1 MSTISLDITV
11 RKRRVLSWA
20 AIIGGA
26 AIALVI
32 GLPSAQSFLSHARRA
47 EANLAAR
54 RPVAAQPVAADPV
67 TFAIVP
73 APVIETNPQ
82 FFFGSGDGSSG
93 YYSQRAIEQRPD
105 ASSR

>member
-1 MSTISLDITV
+1 MSTISLNATV
-11 RKRRVLSWA
+11 GKRRVLSWA

-26 AIALVI
+26 AIAIVT
-32 GLPSAQSFLSHARRA
+32 GLPSAQSFFSHARRA

-54 RPVAAQPVAADPV
+54 QAVAAQPVAAEPA

-82 FFFGSGDGSSG
+82 FFYGTGDGSSG
-93 YYSQRAIEQRPD
+93 YYSQ
-105 ASSR
+105 